1 MNEKGFVSEKRFVSK
16 KNLSRAWRRLFGKVL
31 NSKEEIEANTSENM
45 IAGAEAV
52 KEVYSSLVDQPTFEY
67 DETGK
72 ITGYKTKIGGAD
84 TVFPFNAYKVSVIDP
99 DTTSKTYTRVSESGF
114 KAVFVVLVCRPAAYA
129 FWCEKYNIRYGT
141 NAIKVSED
149 LKLLNITFQE
159 AGENKIVIIE

>member
-1 MNEKGFVSEKRFVSK
+1 MTRNIFH
-16 KNLSRAWRRLFGKVL
+16 N
-31 NSKEEIEANTSENM
+31 
-45 IAGAEAV
+45 
-52 KEVYSSLVDQPTFEY
+52 SSLVDQPTFEY

-84 TVFPFNAYKVSVIDP
+84 TVFPFNAYKVSVIDS